1 MEETGSQPIPP
12 QLTGNIGEQATPT
25 DPGNM
30 QKCTQ
35 NHIVSVEYASH
46 MMVPSASRI
55 KISWTI
61 SKNHTNETIR
71 VQSGKRMQSKRVAH
85 SVKNT

>member
-1 MEETGSQPIPP
+1 MEETGSQPPIPP

-25 DPGNM
+25 DPGNT
-30 QKCTQ
+30 QKRTQ

-46 MMVPSASRI
+46 MMVPSASKN

-61 SKNHTNETIR
+61 SKSYE
-71 VQSGKRMQSKRVAH
+71 
-85 SVKNT
+85 